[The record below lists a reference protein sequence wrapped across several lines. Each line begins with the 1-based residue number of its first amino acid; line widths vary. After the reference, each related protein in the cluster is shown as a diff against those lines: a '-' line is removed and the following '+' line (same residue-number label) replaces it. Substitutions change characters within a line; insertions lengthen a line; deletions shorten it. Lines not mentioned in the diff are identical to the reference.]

1 MSTKKKTPK
10 TLAAKAKNRAAVA
23 VAIAAERS
31 AVDAEYQALI
41 ADEQKAAETPPT
53 SRRKLLKGETPPST
67 EAASVAAAKPK
78 PKKEKKP
85 KKAPA
90 EMVRVEKYIVEHWEK
105 CRTIAAEIEALQAEY
120 NGLRETAKEIKE
132 AAAGKSSILR
142 RMNSRGPERLPLFD
156 EPPKPTTAAPSTP
169 TAAAPVAIEG
179 AAPAA
184 DADAWKAAPLR
195 ESLHKPGKTA
205 LNKSLDVL
213 TKKGIDT
220 IGKLEDL
227 RASGGGYRKWQDAA
241 KGVGDEGAEAVTD
254 AVLAWLTKH
263 RDAAVFAAAAPPK
276 AADAKTDAGPTLP
289 PKSVPALPKGPK
301 NRKKGV

>member
-10 TLAAKAKNRAAVA
+10 AVA
-23 VAIAAERS
+23 AA
-31 AVDAEYQALI
+31 
-41 ADEQKAAETPPT
+41 AAETPPT

-132 AAAGKSSILR
+132 AASGKSAILR
-142 RMNSRGPERLPLFD
+142 RMNARGPERLPLFD
-156 EPPKPTTAAPSTP
+156 QSPTTP
-169 TAAAPVAIEG
+169 TAAAPVANDAPKQG
-179 AAPAA
+179 TLLPPPAA

-195 ESLHKPGKTA
+195 ESLHKPGKTV
-205 LNKSLDVL
+205 LNKALDVL
-213 TKKGIDT
+213 TKKGFDT

-227 RASGGGYRKWQDAA
+227 RASGNGYRKWQDAA
-241 KGVGDEGAEAVTD
+241 KGIGDEGAEAVTD

-263 RDAAVFAAAAPPK
+263 RDAAVFAAAAPQK
-276 AADAKTDAGPTLP
+276 AAVVKPSTEADAGPTLP
-289 PKSVPALPKGPK
+289 PKSVPPLPRGPSK
-301 NRKKGV
+301 RKANPKKAAAK